1 MGKFLE
7 PDEDV
12 YREEDAPSHPWAD
25 LFRDIPKKWQRVPAP
40 EGVNAPEGLVF
51 RPAGP
56 GTITLPT
63 TPAHI
68 AQHVQL
74 CGFKLDETARQV
86 QRIDP
91 IRGGRSFTSP
101 GIWQDLRLPIP
112 EGNPVHAVVQEAKA
126 KNMTAAE
133 LAQAAE
139 ALAQAAELQ
148 ARSG

>member
-1 MGKFLE
+1 MGKFME
-7 PDEDV
+7 PDPDV
-12 YREEDAPSHPWAD
+12 YDPSQQRTHPWEN
-25 LFRDIPKKWQRVPAP
+25 LFRDIPLKWERVPG
-40 EGVNAPEGLVF
+40 ESGYVY

-56 GTITLPT
+56 GVLALPQG
-63 TPAHI
+63 PA
-68 AQHVQL
+68 ALALHVQL